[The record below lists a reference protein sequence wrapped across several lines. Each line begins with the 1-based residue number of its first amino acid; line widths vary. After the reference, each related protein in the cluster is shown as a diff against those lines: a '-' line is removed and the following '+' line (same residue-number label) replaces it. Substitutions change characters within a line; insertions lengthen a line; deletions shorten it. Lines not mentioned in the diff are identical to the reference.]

1 MNDKTRFLMAILIA
15 VSLFLA
21 VLVVS
26 IYGNLKKTELRFNER
41 KATLIKEN
49 LDLKDA
55 NKTLENTLN
64 QKKEA
69 FTLLEQERKTIEE
82 KLAGFEQEKE
92 AIKKDYENELLSL
105 KKENAS
111 LTSKLEELEK
121 KTLAEH
127 IQEAIKKEGNETLK
141 KFLAKVVYNI
151 EIIKK
156 GGNIELEPIV
166 VTESGEQKE
175 EAVTEESQTGSRKK
189 PSPQYQGRKGKVISV
204 DQKYS
209 LVVFDI
215 GRKDG
220 VEKGKQCAI
229 LKDDKEIAQAE
240 VISTRY
246 NVSAAF
252 VYETAYGHNIRDIKE
267 GDGVVIMEGE
277 K

>member
-26 IYGNLKKTELRFNER
+26 IYGNLKKTELAFNER

-49 LDLKDA
+49 LDLKDS
-55 NKTLENTLN
+55 NKTLEDAMN

-69 FTLLEQERKTIEE
+69 FTLLEEQRKVVEE
-82 KLAGFEQEKE
+82 KLANFEKEKE
-92 AIKKDYENELLSL
+92 AVKKEFEEELISL
-105 KKENAS
+105 KKENS
-111 LTSKLEELEK
+111 LLATRVKELEDKTLEEK
-121 KTLAEH
+121 
-127 IQEAIKKEGNETLK
+127 IQEAIQKEDNDSLK

-151 EIIKK
+151 EVIKK

-166 VTESGEQKE
+166 VTETEQ
-175 EAVTEESQTGSRKK
+175 ESAGSSETVLKQPLK
-189 PSPQYQGRKGKVISV
+189 QSSALSQPKKGKIISV

-240 VISTRY
+240 VISTRH

-252 VYETAYGHNIRDIKE
+252 VYETAYGTDIRDIKI
-267 GDGVVIMEGE
+267 GDGVGFGEGGR
-277 K
+277 

>member
-1 MNDKTRFLMAILIA
+1 MNDKIRFLMAILIA

-26 IYGNLKKTELRFNER
+26 IYGNLKKTELQFNER

-49 LDLKDA
+49 LDLKDT
-55 NKTLENTLN
+55 NKTLEDTLN
-64 QKKEA
+64 QKKDA

-82 KLAGFEQEKE
+82 KLTSFENEKE
-92 AIKKDYENELLSL
+92 AIKKDYEDELISL
-105 KKENAS
+105 KKDNAF
-111 LTSKLEELEK
+111 LTTKVKELEN

-127 IQEAIKKEGNETLK
+127 IQEAIQKEENDALK

-151 EIIKK
+151 EVIKK

-166 VTESGEQKE
+166 VTEGGGQKE
-175 EAVTEESQTGSRKK
+175 EATGEEPQAEGRKK
-189 PSPQYQGRKGKVISV
+189 APSQYQGKKGKVISV

-267 GDGVVIMEGE
+267 GDGVLVA